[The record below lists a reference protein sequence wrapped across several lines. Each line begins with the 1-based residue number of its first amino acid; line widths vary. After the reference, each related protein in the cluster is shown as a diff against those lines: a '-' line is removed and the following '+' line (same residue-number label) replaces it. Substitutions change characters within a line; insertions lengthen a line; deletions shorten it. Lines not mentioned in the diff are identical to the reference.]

1 MSYRAA
7 EGGKHN
13 VLHPGDIVVLP
24 VDLAMAQDSTGP
36 LAIKVI
42 REMGIKKL
50 WDPSRIHLVID
61 HTYPAADEKV
71 ANLHNL
77 IRDFAKKHGVRLV
90 EGSISHQHLLES
102 HVVPGMILFGADS
115 HTCQGGAVGAFATG
129 VGSSDMAAI
138 WATGKI
144 WARVPE
150 SVNVNLTGK
159 LGKGVFARDIVS
171 HFIGMVG
178 EDGGNYRSIEW
189 KGPAVKTLSIA
200 SRACVS
206 NNSMECGCKLSIF
219 EVDALTQEYFRSVGR
234 ESIQEVH
241 AGLKATYKD
250 THDVELGKL
259 EPEVAEPGNVDKVK
273 SVDELEGTPIDQ
285 SFIGSSTN
293 GRVEDLVVA
302 AKILKG
308 HKVKTGTRCVITP
321 ASKGI
326 FEQAIK

>member
-1 MSYRAA
+1 MLFRTVFLTKSESWNLLLHGQDLIRTRPSPPFCGSEQLERSILNDDSLTFAEKVMSIRAA

-77 IRDFAKKHGVRLV
+77 IREFVREMGCRLV

-150 SVNVNLTGK
+150 SVKVNLTGK
-159 LGKGVFARDIVS
+159 LEKGGFARDIVS
-171 HFIGMVG
+171 HFIGRVG

-189 KGPAVKTLSIA
+189 KGPAVKTLRISSKARI
-200 SRACVS
+200 SQNFLES
-206 NNSMECGCKLSIF
+206 GCQLSIF
-219 EVDALTQEYFRSVGR
+219 EVDASTQEYFRSVNR
-234 ESIQEVH
+234 KSMYEIHAES
-241 AGLKATYKD
+241 KD
-250 THDVELGKL
+250 
-259 EPEVAEPGNVDKVK
+259 
-273 SVDELEGTPIDQ
+273 
-285 SFIGSSTN
+285 
-293 GRVEDLVVA
+293 
-302 AKILKG
+302 
-308 HKVKTGTRCVITP
+308 
-321 ASKGI
+321 
-326 FEQAIK
+326 

>member
-1 MSYRAA
+1 MSIRAT
-7 EGGKHN
+7 EGGRHN

-50 WDPSRIHLVID
+50 WDPSRVHLVID

-77 IRDFAKKHGVRLV
+77 IREFVREVGCRLV

-115 HTCQGGAVGAFATG
+115 HTCQGGSVGAFATG

-150 SVNVNLTGK
+150 SVKVHLTGK

-171 HFIGMVG
+171 HFIGRG
-178 EDGGNYRSIEW
+178 GGDGGDYRSIGV
-189 KGPAVKTLSIA
+189 KGT
-200 SRACVS
+200 
-206 NNSMECGCKLSIF
+206 
-219 EVDALTQEYFRSVGR
+219 
-234 ESIQEVH
+234 
-241 AGLKATYKD
+241 AGEEIRL
-250 THDVELGKL
+250 
-259 EPEVAEPGNVDKVK
+259 
-273 SVDELEGTPIDQ
+273 
-285 SFIGSSTN
+285 
-293 GRVEDLVVA
+293 
-302 AKILKG
+302 
-308 HKVKTGTRCVITP
+308 
-321 ASKGI
+321 
-326 FEQAIK
+326 